1 MARSFVCGLVCL
13 VACSGEIASQPEL
26 ESDEIVGGSAD
37 HGHPAVVAIRIG
49 GSALCTGS
57 LVAPDVVLTAR
68 HCVSETAENI
78 QCDRPG
84 VQVRGDRDPRTMLIY
99 AGESANG
106 KAIARGRA
114 LVVPGSHR
122 LCGADAAAIVLD
134 RNVTGIPPLRI
145 SSPPSPGAKVTAVGY
160 GRQGPY
166 GEAGWK
172 MKRTIRIL
180 DVEKTELEVGE
191 GTCPGDSGGP
201 LLDSNGAIVGIVSRG
216 RMPCDRSSTT
226 NIYSR
231 ADVHRDLVEKAVLE

>member
-13 VACSGEIASQPEL
+13 VACSGEIASD
-26 ESDEIVGGSAD
+26 ESDDAIVGGTAD
-37 HGHPAVVAIRIG
+37 YGHPAVVAIRI

-68 HCVSETAENI
+68 HCVSETAEI
-78 QCDRPG
+78 IDCSQPG
-84 VQVRGDRDPRTMLIY
+84 SQIRGDRDPRTMLIY
-99 AGESANG
+99 AGDSASG

-114 LVVPGSHR
+114 LVVPSSHR

-134 RNVTGIPPLRI
+134 RSVKGITPLRI
-145 SSPPSPGAKVTAVGY
+145 STPSLGERVTAVGY
-160 GRQGPY
+160 GRQGAY

-172 MKRTIRIL
+172 MKRAIKIL
-180 DVEKTELEVGE
+180 DVTKTEIEVGE

-216 RMPCDRSSTT
+216 RVPCDRKTTT

-231 ADVHRDLVEKAVLE
+231 ADVHADLVRKAVLE